1 MNADEEYVRS
11 KWENVTSNSTP
22 QYGVEGNLVYWNIYS
37 DDWLIA
43 SGHETED
50 ASWSAAA
57 EFTCSREEEIR
68 QVEEEIGVC
77 EGCLRMWQPPF
88 GNDYGGVGPMKRI
101 LSREQAVLDKLKR
114 GMK

>member
-1 MNADEEYVRS
+1 MTDEEYVRS

-68 QVEEEIGVC
+68 QVGEEIELMTNYWPRPQDGD
-77 EGCLRMWQPPF
+77 LTFPPW
-88 GNDYGGVGPMKRI
+88 DRI
-101 LSREQAVLDKLKR
+101 CNREQSALAELKR